1 MRQLTGRCCLA
12 LLLAGVATQQANA
25 HEAVSTRHHVHH
37 HPASSRA
44 VAYRRAHHSVIH
56 HYRTHAVHHAH
67 ASRSHTYAALHH
79 RNTHAHGR
87 RVAYHA
93 HSLPHAERLATY
105 HVTPTHYNNIHQVNP
120 SIVRAALLKQ
130 YAAWAGTRYRF
141 GGTTH
146 RGIDCS
152 ALMQHVFR
160 TSFDYDL
167 PRTTLGQVIQGSRVP
182 KADLRPGDLVFFRPH
197 RGDRHVG
204 VYVGNGYFMHASTSQ
219 GVKLSRLSN
228 PYWEEHYWTAR
239 RTMDNSELAARL
251 EPSRVS
257 DSI

>member
-12 LLLAGVATQQANA
+12 LLLAGFATQQANA
-25 HEAVSTRHHVHH
+25 HEAVSTRHHVYH

-44 VAYRRAHHSVIH
+44 VASHRAHHPVIH
-56 HYRTHAVHHAH
+56 HSRSHIVRHAY
-67 ASRSHTYAALHH
+67 ASRSRIHH
-79 RNTHAHGR
+79 VVHRKAPIHER

-93 HSLPHAERLATY
+93 RSLSHAQRLATY
-105 HVTPTHYNNIHQVNP
+105 HVTPTHYNNIRQVSP
-120 SIVRAALLKQ
+120 SLVRAALLKQ
-130 YAAWAGTRYRF
+130 YAAWAGTRYLY

-160 TSFDYDL
+160 TSFDYEL
-167 PRTTLGQVIQGSRVP
+167 PRTTLGQVIQGARVP

-251 EPSRVS
+251 EPSRIS